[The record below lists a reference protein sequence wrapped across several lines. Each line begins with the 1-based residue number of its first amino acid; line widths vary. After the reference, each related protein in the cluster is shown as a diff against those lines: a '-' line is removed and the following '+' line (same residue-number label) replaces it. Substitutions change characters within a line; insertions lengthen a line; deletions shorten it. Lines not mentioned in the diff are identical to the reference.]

1 MKSGKGRGLI
11 DVAMDEIREACHLI
25 HDGAGRYSQVDGF
38 QKSFG
43 E

>member
-1 MKSGKGRGLI
+1 MKTRFKDII
-11 DVAMDEIREACHLI
+11 DVAMDEIREACHLS
-25 HDGAGRYSQVDGF
+25 HDGAGRYSQVNGF